1 MAKTPLY
8 KGTPYPKPPCEF
20 YVCSPLK
27 INKSIF
33 QEIAGANSQ
42 GSSLKPRGK
51 GRGKEDTAVRGPTG
65 CNLLPGLGPPAPLKE
80 QAQCSHVPVPKL
92 PASSSSATHTPLPSL
107 IAFLSQWPEARRPLG
122 FLLPLP
128 FAKAPQLTPPHK
140 HTADLFTYALLEVTA
155 PQIFKSIYACR
166 RRNATIFMPTSHA

>member
-1 MAKTPLY
+1 MHASEASTFPKRGNNLMAKTPLY

-51 GRGKEDTAVRGPTG
+51 GRGKEDTAVRGPAG
-65 CNLLPGLGPPAPLKE
+65 CNLLPGLGPPAPLKA

-107 IAFLSQWPEARRPLG
+107 TVAGGTEAIRISP
-122 FLLPLP
+122 P
-128 FAKAPQLTPPHK
+128 FAFCQSPSADPTTQTHCRSVHLR
-140 HTADLFTYALLEVTA
+140 TARSNCPSDF
-155 PQIFKSIYACR
+155 
-166 RRNATIFMPTSHA
+166 